1 MEPEKMTIGKEDVGT
16 LEVSQPFVDGLRAIQ
31 LEVSTRRIGQEREK
45 WMVPYTEADSLPRL
59 VQLVAA
65 QKFGGEE
72 SKALAFC
79 FAKLNEQL
87 KTDTRNASRAGE
99 VRDRGETKPL
109 TDEQV
114 GRAQKRIAALQARL
128 AAQGVAT

>member
-1 MEPEKMTIGKEDVGT
+1 MKT
-16 LEVSQPFVDGLRAIQ
+16 IQ
-31 LEVSTRRIGQEREK
+31 LSVSTRRIGQERET
-45 WMVPYTEADSLPRL
+45 WEVPYNEPENYAEAVEIIAAAKFSGDTAKADS
-59 VQLVAA
+59 
-65 QKFGGEE
+65 
-72 SKALAFC
+72 FC

-109 TDEQV
+109 SDEQV

-128 AAQGVAT
+128 AAQGVSV

>member
-1 MEPEKMTIGKEDVGT
+1 MANQV
-16 LEVSQPFVDGLRAIQ
+16 Q

-45 WMVPYTEADSLPRL
+45 WTVPYTEPENYAEAVQIIAAAKFSGDTTKAD
-59 VQLVAA
+59 
-65 QKFGGEE
+65 
-72 SKALAFC
+72 AFC

-109 TDEQV
+109 SDEQV

-128 AAQGVAT
+128 AAQGVSV

>member
-1 MEPEKMTIGKEDVGT
+1 MK
-16 LEVSQPFVDGLRAIQ
+16 QIQ
-31 LEVSTRRIGQEREK
+31 LSVSTRRIGQEREV
-45 WMVPYTEADSLPRL
+45 WEVPYQEPENYAEA
-59 VQLVAA
+59 VEIIAA
-65 QKFGGEE
+65 AKFGGDTA
-72 SKALAFC
+72 KADSFC

-87 KTDTRNASRAGE
+87 KTDTRNRSRAGE
-99 VRDRGETKPL
+99 VADRGETKPL